1 MAMLIED
8 SLFEMLE
15 AEPEAPLAC
24 PTCDSS
30 PVDFASI
37 VYPITCPVHG
47 CGSKIKDLDAFKKH
61 VRNAL
66 RTASSAAKHDFLKAP
81 LLVGSRAKRPKKLDA
96 GGNLKPSTASVRES
110 PAKGKLL
117 TASSSAHNM
126 DPPRVACVSQPKATD
141 AALATEDLDMS
152 CVDSLAAPEDVA
164 PIVERVDVDPRV
176 VFAAEETPSGE
187 LAAQYQSPDSPGPDP
202 GLVARFDLIRTA
214 NREANMN
221 SYADVQFT
229 PHPDPVVPQ
238 ATARRLTFAD
248 LAVDHTTTRLDDMQN
263 YANKRR
269 AANLECTLRMMAS
282 VKKDHD
288 EVDLQTAKK
297 RIQYATEQ
305 SKDLLGAFVNANR

>member
-37 VYPITCPVHG
+37 VYPTTCPVHG
-47 CGSKIKDLDAFKKH
+47 CGSKIKDLDAYKRH
-61 VRNAL
+61 VRNAM
-66 RTASSAAKHDFLKAP
+66 RTAKSAAKHAYLKEP
-81 LLVGSRAKRPKKLDA
+81 LGIGSRAGGPKKDA
-96 GGNLKPSTASVRES
+96 NGNLKPSTVRMRETRT
-110 PAKGKLL
+110 KGKLL
-117 TASSSAHNM
+117 KASSSAHNM
-126 DPPRVACVSQPKATD
+126 DLSAACASQPETTD

-176 VFAAEETPSGE
+176 VFAAEEAPSGE

-221 SYADVQFT
+221 SYAAVQFT

-248 LAVDHTTTRLDDMQN
+248 LAVDHTTTRLDDMQK
-263 YANKRR
+263 YENKRR